1 MRGHFVS
8 ERKLENTNHVH
19 RFGTR
24 HAERGTP
31 GMMPRVR
38 SCITLLAIE
47 GFCESRWTS
56 KPAAADIDLQVLILV
71 DAPPNITEVCGSSA
85 IEFET
90 LSTAQPHGH
99 TAWRFLCGPP
109 YHDMSLLRAIFNYC
123 EDKCQRDLLQL

>member
-47 GFCESRWTS
+47 GF
-56 KPAAADIDLQVLILV
+56 LLILV